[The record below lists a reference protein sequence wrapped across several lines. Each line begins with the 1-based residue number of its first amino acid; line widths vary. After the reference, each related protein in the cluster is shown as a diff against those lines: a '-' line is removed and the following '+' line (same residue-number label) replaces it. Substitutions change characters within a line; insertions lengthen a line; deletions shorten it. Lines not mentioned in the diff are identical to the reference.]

1 MTTKKKQKM
10 TGYMIFWY
18 IIASLSVITNIGAI
32 ISSLTAGDTSE
43 DTTTTVFTI
52 ALLCV
57 YYIVC
62 GTLIAFRK
70 GRLFIAVSHFVLGG
84 FVLFASL
91 MMFAF
96 LGDLDRA
103 TQGIFSFMAGS
114 VFALMMLLMIAIA
127 AFYIGTGFYFALS
140 KRAKA
145 YFGDEETEEI
155 AAPAAAPKPVVMD
168 ETSKVT
174 ITCNKCKSQVKYGM
188 KFCPEC
194 GTELQ

>member
-43 DTTTTVFTI
+43 DAATTVFAI

-114 VFALMMLLMIAIA
+114 VFALMMLTMIAIA

-155 AAPAAAPKPVVMD
+155 AAPAAVPKPVVMD

-174 ITCNKCKSQVKYGM
+174 VTCNKCKSQVKYGM

>member
-1 MTTKKKQKM
+1 MTTHKKQKM
-10 TGYMIFWY
+10 TGFMIFWY
-18 IIASLSVITNIGAI
+18 IIAALAVVTNIGAI
-32 ISSLTAGDTSE
+32 ISTLTTGETGE
-43 DTTTTVFTI
+43 DTATSIATI
-52 ALLCV
+52 ACLCV

-62 GTLIAFRK
+62 GTLIGFRK
-70 GRLFIAVSHFVLGG
+70 GRLFVAVSHFVLGG

-114 VFALMMLLMIAIA
+114 VFALMMLMMIAIA

-155 AAPAAAPKPVVMD
+155 AAPAATPKPVVMD

-174 ITCNKCKSQVKYGM
+174 VTCNKCKSQVKYGM

>member
-10 TGYMIFWY
+10 TGYMVFWY

-32 ISSLTAGDTSE
+32 ISSLTANDTSE
-43 DTTTTVFTI
+43 DVVTTVFAI

-70 GRLFIAVSHFVLGG
+70 GRLFIAVSNFVIGG
-84 FVLFASL
+84 LAFFSSI
-91 MMFAF
+91 MMLAF
-96 LGDLDRA
+96 FGDLDHYSF
-103 TQGIFSFMAGS
+103 GIISAAAGS
-114 VFALMMLLMIAIA
+114 IFVMLALVMMGVT
-127 AFYIGTGFYFALS
+127 AFYLGTGFYFALS

-174 ITCNKCKSQVKYGM
+174 VTCNKCKSQVKYGM

>member
-1 MTTKKKQKM
+1 
-10 TGYMIFWY
+10 
-18 IIASLSVITNIGAI
+18 
-32 ISSLTAGDTSE
+32 
-43 DTTTTVFTI
+43 
-52 ALLCV
+52 
-57 YYIVC
+57 
-62 GTLIAFRK
+62 
-70 GRLFIAVSHFVLGG
+70 
-84 FVLFASL
+84 